1 MRCGELVGSRLSGAE
16 SGGFGILISIY
27 RRIPD
32 RMDLSMIQNVE
43 AVYEHGVLRPLE
55 PLSLAESQR
64 VKLTISDVSSG
75 RSQPDLGLVERAR
88 VEIADIKI
96 PPTIEEVRSA
106 LSSIP
111 GSLSQEVIAE
121 RGDF

>member
-1 MRCGELVGSRLSGAE
+1 
-16 SGGFGILISIY
+16 
-27 RRIPD
+27 
-32 RMDLSMIQNVE
+32 MIRNVE

-64 VKLTISDVSSG
+64 VKLTISDVSGG
-75 RSQPDLGLVERAR
+75 RSQPDLNLVERAR
-88 VEIADIKI
+88 AEVTATKIA
-96 PPTIEEVRSA
+96 PTIEEVRAA

-111 GSLSQEVIAE
+111 GSLSQDE

>member
-1 MRCGELVGSRLSGAE
+1 
-16 SGGFGILISIY
+16 
-27 RRIPD
+27 
-32 RMDLSMIQNVE
+32 MIRNVE

-64 VKLTISDVSSG
+64 VKLTISDVSGG
-75 RSQPDLGLVERAR
+75 RSQPDLNLVERAR
-88 VEIADIKI
+88 AEVTATKIA
-96 PPTIEEVRSA
+96 PTIEEVRAA

-111 GSLSQEVIAE
+111 GSLSQDVIAE